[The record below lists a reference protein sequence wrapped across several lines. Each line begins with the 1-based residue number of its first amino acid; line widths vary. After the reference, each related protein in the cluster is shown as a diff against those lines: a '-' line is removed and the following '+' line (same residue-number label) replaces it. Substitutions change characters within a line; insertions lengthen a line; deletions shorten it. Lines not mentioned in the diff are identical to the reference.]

1 MAIIFSYILVVLIW
15 GSSWITISY
24 QYGIVP
30 DELSVSYRFFI
41 ASMCLFAL
49 KIFKKEKIT
58 IEKTNYP
65 MIILMGATMFCFNYL
80 FTYYGMHYVASGL
93 AAILFSLMV
102 VFNAFFERIF
112 FDSKIEKRIVLAA
125 IVGIIGLTLL
135 FWYDLES
142 YVNADER
149 IIGILWLLVAVVISS
164 LGNMAAIV
172 NIKRNIPIVTA
183 NAHAML
189 WGAIISFLLALIL
202 DKPIVF
208 ETKPTYVISLLYL
221 SIAASALTFGCYLML
236 IKEIG
241 STRTAYT
248 TLLFPIVALAISTAV
263 GEYTWALHSFL
274 GVVLILYGTWLA
286 LPKKN

>member
-24 QYGIVP
+24 QYGTVP

-58 IEKTNYP
+58 IEKSNYS

-112 FDSKIEKRIVLAA
+112 FDSKIERRIVLAA
-125 IVGIIGLTLL
+125 IVGVIGLTLL

-142 YVNADER
+142 YVDTDER

-164 LGNMAAIV
+164 LGNMTAIV

-202 DKPIVF
+202 GKPMVF
-208 ETKPTYVISLLYL
+208 ETEITYVVSLLYL

-248 TLLFPIVALAISTAV
+248 TLLFPIVALVISTAV
-263 GEYTWALHSFL
+263 GEYKWALHSFF

>member
-1 MAIIFSYILVVLIW
+1 M
-15 GSSWITISY
+15 
-24 QYGIVP
+24 
-30 DELSVSYRFFI
+30 
-41 ASMCLFAL
+41 
-49 KIFKKEKIT
+49 
-58 IEKTNYP
+58 
-65 MIILMGATMFCFNYL
+65 
-80 FTYYGMHYVASGL
+80 
-93 AAILFSLMV
+93 FSLK
-102 VFNAFFERIF
+102 N
-112 FDSKIEKRIVLAA
+112 SKVRPHSIA
-125 IVGIIGLTLL
+125 T
-135 FWYDLES
+135 
-142 YVNADER
+142 VNR
-149 IIGILWLLVAVVISS
+149 FR
-164 LGNMAAIV
+164 
-172 NIKRNIPIVTA
+172 RNIPIVTA

-202 DKPIVF
+202 GKPIVF
-208 ETKPTYVISLLYL
+208 ETEIKYVISLLYL